1 MSSVRSKR
9 SILWRDIS
17 PEPLPLVRLGPES
30 PRSLIVGGGVTGLI
44 TAWTLLDHGY
54 KVTVLAKEWPT

>member
-30 PRSLIVGGGVTGLI
+30 PRILIVGGVTGLV
-44 TAWTLLDHGY
+44 TARTLLGHGY